1 MIKILKS
8 NLSVSSNM
16 KSVLILDIVDTQN
29 LIDAIQD
36 FVENSGADLKGAGYD
51 DLRSKITKY
60 VEVLNIRKQ
69 VAESLKIA
77 IEASFPAMEAFM
89 EDYPDL
95 DDSRLS
101 DINTQVSILENK
113 YNSALAS
120 YRSLLYSNN
129 DDSNG
134 VTIDFSDD
142 VIRCKKMASFYK
154 KEKEKLEKLKTKLE
168 ALTPTDNDN
177 YAKFNTAISDL
188 NKYKSQTSNLEVS
201 NIQY

>member
-1 MIKILKS
+1 MTKIIKS

-16 KSVLILDIVDTQN
+16 KSVLSLDIGDTQN
-29 LIDAIQD
+29 LIEAIQD
-36 FVENSGADLKGAGYD
+36 FVENSGNTLKGTGYD

-60 VEVLNIRKQ
+60 VEVLNIRQQ
-69 VAESLKIA
+69 VAESLKNA
-77 IEASFPAMEAFM
+77 IEVSFPAMEAFM

-101 DINTQVSILENK
+101 DISTQVSILENK

-120 YRSLLYSNN
+120 YRSLLYANK

-134 VTIDFSDD
+134 APFDFSDD
-142 VIRCKKMASFYK
+142 VIRCKNRMSFYK
-154 KEKEKLEKLKTKLE
+154 NEKEKLEKLKTKLE
-168 ALTPTDNDN
+168 ALTPTDDDN
-177 YAKFNTAISDL
+177 YAKFNTANGGL
-188 NKYKSQTSNLEVS
+188 NEYKSKTNNLEVS